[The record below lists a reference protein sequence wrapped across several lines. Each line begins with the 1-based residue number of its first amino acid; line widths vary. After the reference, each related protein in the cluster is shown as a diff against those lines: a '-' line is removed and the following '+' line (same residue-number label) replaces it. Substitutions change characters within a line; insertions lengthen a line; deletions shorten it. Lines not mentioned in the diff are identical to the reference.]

1 MRQLWAAALV
11 ATAAA
16 CELASFTYSAGEG
29 LITLT
34 FDEAVQSR
42 TLNASG
48 IVLQSNA
55 TAERAP
61 MQRFRLRGAH
71 PLGRLRIPRKWLSQR
86 GKWWGEESGRGRCCG
101 QAHAGEAGGGGN
113 QHWTVCGG

>member
-1 MRQLWAAALV
+1 MLKLWAAALL
-11 ATAAA
+11 ASAAA
-16 CELASFTYSAGEG
+16 FELASFTYSAGEG

-42 TLNASG
+42 TLNASA
-48 IVLQSNA
+48 IMLMSNA

-71 PLGRLRIPRKWLSQR
+71 PTLGQFLYTTPYNTTETL
-86 GKWWGEESGRGRCCG
+86 
-101 QAHAGEAGGGGN
+101 
-113 QHWTVCGG
+113 T